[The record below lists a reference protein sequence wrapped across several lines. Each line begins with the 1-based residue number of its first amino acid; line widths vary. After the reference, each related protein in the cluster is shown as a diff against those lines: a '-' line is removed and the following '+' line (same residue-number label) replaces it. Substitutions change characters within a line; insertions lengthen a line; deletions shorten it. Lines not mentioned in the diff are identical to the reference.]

1 MAMGRT
7 QPGRLLAT
15 TSAAAPGLPAF
26 VPRERAT
33 ATRTASVPMVWYV
46 ATTTALGEM
55 GMTAAN
61 SVVQMLVTNG
71 RVLLEG
77 NVMNGIILCH
87 LK

>member
-1 MAMGRT
+1 MA
-7 QPGRLLAT
+7 L
-15 TSAAAPGLPAF
+15 
-26 VPRERAT
+26 
-33 ATRTASVPMVWYV
+33 
-46 ATTTALGEM
+46 TTALGET